1 MICGK
6 LIKMK
11 SITRVQTKYKK
22 REQIVSNHTQES
34 ANLMHMVKYITKYL
48 THKASKTL

>member
-1 MICGK
+1 MLSINLKLMICGK

-22 REQIVSNHTQES
+22 REQIVSSLTQES
-34 ANLMHMVKYITKYL
+34 ANLMHMVK
-48 THKASKTL
+48 